1 MAYPS
6 FYRLGDWLERFSS
19 LPKVTQ
25 WVISLEDLNPGL
37 FWAWVGV
44 SRAVI
49 GGFSHPET
57 SSLKL
62 SFIYLVFLISLG
74 FSVDSK
80 EIQL

>member
-1 MAYPS
+1 MGNKPS
-6 FYRLGDWLERFSS
+6 RFESRAVLGL
-19 LPKVTQ
+19 
-25 WVISLEDLNPGL
+25 
-37 FWAWVGV
+37 VGV

-62 SFIYLVFLISLG
+62 SFIYVASLISLG